1 MNQITTRT
9 RIASLAGAV
18 AVNAALIATAFA
30 AFPSTEPMAVAT
42 MPVVEITAQ
51 GTDVSFPPPIGVEG
65 RLQREPS
72 DFATEDAGSP
82 LSRG

>member
-9 RIASLAGAV
+9 RFASLAAAV

-42 MPVVEITAQ
+42 LPVVEITAVR
-51 GTDVSFPPPIGVEG
+51 VSAVTGERAVN
-65 RLQREPS
+65 
-72 DFATEDAGSP
+72 
-82 LSRG
+82 